1 MAPLSYAQQRMWF
14 INRFEGRTATYNIP
28 ILIRMRGQIDPDGL
42 RAAFLD
48 VLSRHEILRTVYDEL
63 DGQPRQRI
71 VEPAELSLPW
81 TDWGW
86 VPPDQVD
93 SVVAASAREGF
104 DLSVDLPIRAYLLR
118 PEPDVALLVVVIH
131 HIAGDGGSLGPFT
144 RELSAAY
151 RARAAG
157 AAPDWD
163 ELPVQYSD
171 YALWQRELLGD
182 ESDPDSIF
190 STQLRYWQQELD
202 GVSRPTALPADRP
215 RPARA
220 SYRGDNHGFEISEAL
235 LEKAE
240 RLAQAR
246 NVTVPMVFQAALA
259 VLLHRLGGDL
269 DITLG
274 SPIAGRTDEAL
285 EGLVG
290 FFANTWVLRVRLAA
304 DDSFSQVLEEVRK
317 KALAAY
323 DHQDLPFERLVEL
336 LRPERSIA
344 HHPLFQVTLAW
355 QNSVRQELD
364 LPGIAASMEPVFTGT
379 AKFDLFFNLM
389 PHPSRKSVAVDLEYA
404 TDLFSRAAVEA
415 IAARYLR
422 LLEQVVENPG
432 LGIAVLDVPPM
443 PAARDEQPTGSGERE
458 KILYEW
464 NDTDREFPCPGPIHL
479 PFERHAAARP
489 DAIAVRWA
497 GGTMTYRELNRQAN
511 RIAWTLKRR
520 GVGPE
525 TVVGVAVRRGPL
537 MVAAVLGVLKA
548 GGAYLPIGASLPSDR
563 VAGMLADASSTL
575 VLTTQDTNK
584 WTPPSGVELLDVGS
598 AGMALSLDG
607 EINPEPVASADN
619 TAYIIFTSGSTGKP
633 KGVTVSHR
641 PVHNLLNW
649 CCRMF
654 EFGPDDV
661 SLCVTQLDFDLSVF
675 DIFGLLGA
683 GGGLYIADAMQQRDP
698 EMLLDVLLSEPI
710 TFWNSVPGTL
720 NQLVPLLPQ
729 AAGNPGVKD
738 LRLIYLSGDY
748 TPLPLPDQVRA
759 AFPRAEVV
767 SLGGAT
773 EATVWSN
780 FFRVG
785 AIDPQ
790 WRSIPYGRPI
800 DNARYYVL
808 DERLQPC
815 PVGVEGD
822 LYIGGPV
829 TALGYVNRPGLTA
842 ERFIADPFGSVPGR
856 RIYRTGDRASF
867 FPDGNI
873 CFLGRADGQVKVRG
887 FRIELGEVEYALSRH
902 PAVRQAVA
910 ITRRDSSGDLRL
922 VSYVLPDLDTVE
934 SVVAA
939 DEQVREW
946 QEIYDQGYLEVT
958 DLDFGEDFNLWVS
971 SYTGEPIPVGQMRAW
986 QDAAVDRIL
995 GFMPRRVLELGAGTG
1010 LLLARIAGSV
1020 EAYWATDFSEPV
1032 IERLGRQVAEA
1043 GWTERVR
1050 LLCRRADDLTGIP
1063 EIFDT
1068 VVLNSVVQYFPNE
1081 RYLEQVLDGAWE
1093 MLEPGGRLVL
1103 GDIRRARS
1111 LRAFQVA
1118 VQRAKHGNV
1127 PPAQLRSAVEQALLL
1142 EKELVVD
1149 PEWFHRWAERA
1160 GAADIDV
1167 RLKDGAFQNELTR
1180 HRYEVVIH
1188 KPGGT
1193 AADRPRA
1200 VDAVPRLEWDGDLD
1214 GLAGRVRDLD
1224 APAIRI
1230 TGIPNARIAQEAAA
1244 ARELGLEESEPPMLA
1259 PLDPHE
1265 MTAWAARQGWQA
1277 ALTWSGSAVDRF
1289 EAVLF
1294 TDATTEHQALSG
1306 TYVPVAGAGTWI
1318 NDPAAAAGITA
1329 LPAILR
1335 EHLTKSLPEYMVPS
1349 VIMPIGS
1356 VPLTA
1361 NGKLDRAALPVPE
1374 YTAAKGRA
1382 PSTPEEE
1389 SLCEIFAGVLGL
1401 DRVGM
1406 DDNFFTIGGHS
1417 LLATRVVSRIRAA
1430 HGVEIPIR
1438 TIFEAPTV
1446 GELVAHLTDQRTV
1459 RPPLRPQ
1466 SRPERLP
1473 VSFAQQRLWFIHR
1486 FEGPSATYII
1496 PLSMRLRGKLD
1507 ANALRQAVR
1516 DVVIRHESLRTVF
1529 DEVNGTPYQRVLDP
1543 DGLEIPWQ
1551 EHEVAEAGLQD
1562 ALRMEARRPFDLANE
1577 IPVRAALFRVSE
1589 HDAVLLLPLHHIAA
1603 DGWSLVPLAEDLT
1616 VAYTARCDGQ
1626 CPQWAPLP
1634 VQYADYTLWQRDLL
1648 GDDEPHSLYG
1658 RQLNYWTQQ
1667 LAELP
1672 ESLELPKDRAR
1683 PDVASF
1689 AGEVLPVEFD
1699 EALTENIRQ
1708 LALRTGTT
1716 VSMVLQAGLAGLLSR
1731 LGAGDDIPIGSPI
1744 AGRTDE
1750 ALNRLVGFFVNT
1762 WVARV
1767 DTTGN
1772 PSLTE
1777 LVGRVREVSLAAY
1790 DHQDIPFEHLVEKL
1804 NPVRSTAHHPLFQVC
1819 LALQNNLQPA
1829 FELPGLTVS
1838 HEPVDM
1844 GVSRFDLFLNLT
1856 EQISPEGTSRIAG
1869 VAEYATELFDP
1880 DTVTGLVDRWRHMLR
1895 QWVDA
1900 PDTPIGS
1907 VEILTRGDLATLERW
1922 TGRNRGSDRVDG
1934 TIPGRFAAVA
1944 AKQPDAV
1951 ALVAADGA
1959 ESWTY
1964 GELDRWVNRIAHYL
1978 RERGA
1983 GVGRRVALRMERS
1996 PLMVAAVLGTLKAG
2010 ACYMQVDPAYPR
2022 ARIDFMLADLDP
2034 AVVVDDRLAEED
2046 LKDYPTLP
2054 PDADGLGE
2062 EHIAYV
2068 MYTSGSTGTPNA
2080 VEVSHRNV
2088 LDVALDPCW
2097 AGGAHQ
2103 RVLVHTP
2110 QTFDPSAYE
2119 LWVPLLH
2126 GGAAVVA
2133 PPGKLDAARLATVI
2147 AERGV
2152 TGLWLSS
2159 GLFDVITQHH
2169 LKCFAQVREVWAGG
2183 DVLSPTAVRRLL
2195 DSDGTTTV
2203 VHAYGPT
2210 EATVFAARYR
2220 MSSPAECK
2228 GPLPIGEP
2236 MEGSRLFVLDG
2247 QLRQVPQGVVGEL
2260 YIGGDGVARGYANR
2274 PRLTS
2279 ERFVADPFGRPGDRL
2294 YRTGDLVRW
2303 NHHGQLEFLGRVDD
2317 RLNVRGLRVEPGEIE
2332 AALQKREGVA
2342 QAVVVARED
2351 RHGERRLV
2359 AYVVPQA
2366 PEGSDADVTE
2376 HVEKWRAIY
2385 DSMYGETAADATGI
2399 GNDFT
2404 GWNSSYTREAI
2415 PLSEMRQWRESTVE
2429 RVRGLQAR
2437 RVLEIGVGSG
2447 LLLGPL
2453 APEAEVYWGT
2463 DFSEPVIERLG
2474 TQVGTDPDLKDKV
2487 SLRCQAADVADG
2499 LPTEFFDTVILNS
2512 VVQYFPD
2519 AAYLARV
2526 LDVALDRLAPGGRI
2540 LIGDVRNYGTLREFL
2555 TAVHCAQHP
2564 GDGPSIVRTAVE
2576 RAVLSE
2582 KELVIDPGFFTQ
2594 WAQARRDV
2602 VAVDVQ
2608 LKPGAYHNE
2617 LTRHRYE
2624 VVLHKQPS
2632 QPLHLA
2638 DVRTAT
2644 WGSDVHDLSG
2654 LETELAEHGGRLRL
2668 VRIPNAR
2675 LVSEADE
2682 CGVPTEAQEA
2692 PLDPHELVT
2701 WGKERG
2707 YAVHCT
2713 WSAEAP
2719 GWFEAVILPESSAHC
2734 FDGVYRPMETG
2745 PRQLVN
2751 APAVA
2756 RRVSQLPSWLREEL
2770 AAELP
2775 DYMMPNDIMAL
2786 ERMPLTTS
2794 GKIDRAQLPET
2805 DPVDGDY
2812 GAPRTPL
2819 EAELAALFA
2828 EVLGMDRIGID
2839 DDFFDCGGSSLQVIR
2854 LIWRIRAELGFEIPV
2869 RTVFQHPTVGEIAEQ
2884 LSADREDVEFD
2895 DPFSVVLPIRTDGDK
2910 TPVWLVPPG
2919 GGLSW
2924 AYLGFAQHLDRSR
2937 PVYGLQA
2944 RGFVGD
2950 PRATSIESMVDD
2962 WADQMLRVQPE
2973 GPYNVLGWSLG
2984 GPIAQA
2990 VAGELQRRGREVDL
3004 LGVLDSGPSSY
3015 FADFQTPDES
3025 LVRRYLAH
3033 YMGHLAGMAEFES
3046 LVQTAT
3052 ALFIEHTEL
3061 MTRFTSPTFRGD
3073 MVFFCALI
3081 DQATR
3086 ERRQLE
3092 VELDVQWREFTDG
3105 TVKRFEI
3112 ECAHNE
3118 MMWPENAAEIGRI
3131 VNEIMK
3137 EGK

>member
-28 ILIRMRGQIDPDGL
+28 ILIRLRGRIDQDGL

-48 VLSRHEILRTVYDEL
+48 VLTRHEILRTVYDEL
-63 DGQPRQRI
+63 DGQPLQRI
-71 VEPAELSLPW
+71 IEPAELSLPW

-86 VPPDQVD
+86 VSPDQVD
-93 SVVAASAREGF
+93 GIVAASVREGF
-104 DLSVDLPIRAYLLR
+104 DLSTDLPIRAYLLR

-144 RELSAAY
+144 RDLSAAY
-151 RARAAG
+151 RARATG
-157 AAPDWD
+157 AAPTWD

-182 ESDPDSIF
+182 ESDPDSVF
-190 STQLRYWQQELD
+190 SAQLRYWRQELD
-202 GVSRPTALPADRP
+202 GVSRPITLPFDRP

-240 RLAQAR
+240 RLARAR
-246 NVTVPMVFQAALA
+246 NVTVPMVFQAALV
-259 VLLHRLGGDL
+259 VLLHRLGGDR

-290 FFANTWVLRVRLAA
+290 FFVNTWVLRVGLASG
-304 DDSFSQVLEEVRK
+304 DTFSQVLEEVRK

-323 DHQDLPFERLVEL
+323 DHQDLPFERLVEV
-336 LRPERSIA
+336 LRPERSTA

-364 LPGIAASMEPVFTGT
+364 LPGVTASMEPVATGT

-389 PHPSRKSVAVDLEYA
+389 PHPTRKAVTVDLEYA
-404 TDLFSRAAVEA
+404 TDLFGPAAVAA
-415 IAARYLR
+415 IAARYLSV
-422 LLEQVVENPG
+422 LEQVVDHPDRG
-432 LGIAVLDVPPM
+432 VADLDVSPM
-443 PAARDEQPTGSGERE
+443 PATRDERAADAGERE

-464 NDTDREFPCPGPIHL
+464 NDTDRDFPCPGPIHL
-479 PFERHAAARP
+479 PFERQAAARP

-497 GGTMTYRELNRQAN
+497 DGSMTYRELNRQAN

-537 MVAAVLGVLKA
+537 MVAAALGVLKA

-575 VLTTQDTNK
+575 VLTTEDTNK
-584 WTPPSGVELLDVGS
+584 WTPPDGVELLDVGS
-598 AGMALSLDG
+598 AGMTLSLDG

-633 KGVTVSHR
+633 KGVTVAHR

-649 CCRMF
+649 CYRTF
-654 EFGPDDV
+654 EFGADDV

-683 GGGLYIADAMQQRDP
+683 GGGVYIADTVQQRDP

-720 NQLVPLLPQ
+720 NQLAPLLPQ
-729 AAGNPGVKD
+729 AAGSPGMND
-738 LRLIYLSGDY
+738 LRLVFLSGDF

-759 AFPRAEVV
+759 AFPRAEIV

-780 FFRVG
+780 FFPVG

-808 DERLQPC
+808 DEKLQPC

-829 TALGYVNRPGLTA
+829 TALGYVNRPVLTA
-842 ERFIADPFGSVPGR
+842 ERFVADPFGGTPGG

-922 VSYVLPDLDTVE
+922 VSYVLPDLSTVE

-958 DLDFGEDFNLWVS
+958 DRDFGEDFNLWVS

-986 QDAAVDRIL
+986 RDAAVDRIL
-995 GFMPRRVLELGAGTG
+995 GFTPRRVLELGAGTG

-1032 IERLGRQVAEA
+1032 VERLGRQVAEA
-1043 GWTERVR
+1043 GWSEQVR
-1050 LLCRRADDLTGIP
+1050 LLCRRADDLDGIP
-1063 EIFDT
+1063 QIFDT
-1068 VVLNSVVQYFPNE
+1068 VVLNSVAQYFPNE

-1118 VQRAKHGNV
+1118 VQQAKHGNV
-1127 PPAQLRSAVEQALLL
+1127 PAAQLRGAVEQALLL

-1160 GAADIDV
+1160 GAAGIDV
-1167 RLKDGAFQNELTR
+1167 RLKDGAYQNELTR
-1180 HRYEVVIH
+1180 HRYEVVVH
-1188 KPGGT
+1188 KPGGE

-1214 GLAGRVRDLD
+1214 GLAGRVRDLRE
-1224 APAIRI
+1224 PVVRI
-1230 TGIPNARIAQEAAA
+1230 TGIPNARVIEEVAA
-1244 ARELGLEESEPPMLA
+1244 ARALGLEESEPPAAA
-1259 PLDPHE
+1259 PLEPQELAD
-1265 MTAWAARQGWQA
+1265 WAARQGWQA
-1277 ALTWSGSAVDRF
+1277 ALSWSGSAVDQF
-1289 EAVLF
+1289 EAVLL
-1294 TDATTEHQALSG
+1294 TDATTGQRALSG

-1329 LPAILR
+1329 LPAVLR
-1335 EHLTKSLPEYMVPS
+1335 EHLTKTLPEYMVPS
-1349 VIMPIGS
+1349 AIVPIGS
-1356 VPLTA
+1356 VPLTV

-1374 YTAAKGRA
+1374 YAAARRGRL

-1401 DRVGM
+1401 DRVGV

-1438 TIFEAPTV
+1438 AIFEAPTV
-1446 GELVAHLTDQRTV
+1446 AELVTHLTDHTKL
-1459 RPPLRPQ
+1459 RPPLKPQ
-1466 SRPERLP
+1466 PRPERLP

-1486 FEGPSATYII
+1486 FEGPSPTYII

-1507 ANALRQAVR
+1507 AHAMRQAVR
-1516 DVVIRHESLRTVF
+1516 DVVVRHESLRTLF
-1529 DEVNGTPYQRVLDP
+1529 DEVDGTPYQRVLHP
-1543 DGLEIPWQ
+1543 DEVEIPWQ
-1551 EHEVAEAGLQD
+1551 EHQVTETGLRD
-1562 ALRMEARRPFDLANE
+1562 ALREEARRPFDLARE
-1577 IPVRAALFRVSE
+1577 IPVRAALFRVDE

-1603 DGWSLVPLAEDLT
+1603 DGWSLGPLAEDLT
-1616 VAYTARCDGQ
+1616 AAYTARCLGQ
-1626 CPQWAPLP
+1626 SPSWAPLP

-1648 GDDEPHSLYG
+1648 GGDEPHSLYR
-1658 RQLNYWTQQ
+1658 RQLDYWTQQ
-1667 LAELP
+1667 LAGLR
-1672 ESLELPKDRAR
+1672 ESLDLPTDRAR
-1683 PDVASF
+1683 PAVASF
-1689 AGEVLPVEFD
+1689 AGDVLPVELD
-1699 EALTENIRQ
+1699 EELTDGIRQ

-1716 VSMVLQAGLAGLLSR
+1716 VSMVLQAGLAALLSR
-1731 LGAGDDIPIGSPI
+1731 LGAGDDIPIGAPI

-1767 DTTGN
+1767 DTSGD

-1777 LVGRVREVSLAAY
+1777 LVDRVREVSLAAY
-1790 DHQDIPFEHLVEKL
+1790 DHQDIPFEHLVEML

-1819 LALQNNLQPA
+1819 LALQNNVQPA
-1829 FELPGLTVS
+1829 FDLPGLTVT

-1844 GVSRFDLFLNLT
+1844 GVARFDLFLNLT
-1856 EQISPEGTSRIAG
+1856 ERTGDEGTSRIAG
-1869 VAEYATELFDP
+1869 LAEYATELFDR
-1880 DTVTGLVDRWRHMLR
+1880 DTVAGLVDRWRHLLR

-1900 PDTPIGS
+1900 PDTPIGA
-1907 VEILTRGDLATLERW
+1907 VEILTRDDLPALERW
-1922 TGRNRGSDRVDG
+1922 TGRGRGSERVTG
-1934 TIPGRFAAVA
+1934 TIPGHFAAVA
-1944 AKQPDAV
+1944 AERPDAV
-1951 ALVAADGA
+1951 ALVTADGE

-1964 GELDRWVNRIAHYL
+1964 GELDRWANRIAHHL
-1978 RERGA
+1978 RARGA
-1983 GVGRRVALRMERS
+1983 RPHHRVALLMDRS
-1996 PLMVAAVLGTLKAG
+1996 PLMVATVLGTLKAG
-2010 ACYMQVDPAYPR
+2010 ACYVPIDPTWPR
-2022 ARIDFMLADLDP
+2022 ARIDALLADLDP
-2034 AVVVDDRLAEED
+2034 AVVVDERLAEED
-2046 LKDYPTLP
+2046 LDGHPALP

-2062 EHIAYV
+2062 EHVAYV
-2068 MYTSGSTGTPNA
+2068 MYTSGSTGTPNG

-2088 LDVALDPCW
+2088 LDLALDPCW
-2097 AGGAHQ
+2097 SDGAHE
-2103 RVLVHTP
+2103 RVLVHSP
-2110 QTFDPSAYE
+2110 QTFDASAYE

-2133 PPGKLDAARLATVI
+2133 PPGKLEPARLATLI

-2152 TGLWLSS
+2152 TALWL
-2159 GLFDVITQHH
+2159 GAGQFDLLTQHH
-2169 LKCFAQVREVWAGG
+2169 PKCFAQVREVWAGG
-2183 DVLSPTAVRRLL
+2183 DVLSPAAVRRLL
-2195 DSDGTTTV
+2195 GEDGTLTV
-2203 VHAYGPT
+2203 VNGYGPT
-2210 EATVFAARYR
+2210 EATVFAARHR
-2220 MSSPAECK
+2220 MSSPAQCK
-2228 GPLPIGEP
+2228 DPLPIGEP
-2236 MEGSRLFVLDG
+2236 MAGSRLYALDDR
-2247 QLRQVPQGVVGEL
+2247 LRQVPQGVVGEL
-2260 YIGGDGVARGYANR
+2260 YIGGDGVARGYADR
-2274 PRLTS
+2274 PRATS
-2279 ERFVADPFGRPGDRL
+2279 ERFVADPFGRPGDRM

-2303 NHHGQLEFLGRVDD
+2303 NHDGQLEFLGRVDD
-2317 RLNVRGLRVEPGEIE
+2317 QVRVRGLRVEPGEVE
-2332 AALQKREGVA
+2332 AALRKRDGVA

-2351 RHGERRLV
+2351 RLRERRLV
-2359 AYVVPQA
+2359 AYVVPEVA
-2366 PEGSDADVTE
+2366 DADVTE
-2376 HVEKWRAIY
+2376 QVEKWRAIY
-2385 DSMYGETAADATGI
+2385 DSMYGETTADATVI
-2399 GNDFT
+2399 GDDFT
-2404 GWNSSYTREAI
+2404 GWTSSYTRRAI
-2415 PLSEMRQWRESTVE
+2415 PLSEMRQWRDSVVE
-2429 RVRGLQAR
+2429 RVRGLGAR

-2453 APEAEVYWGT
+2453 APQTEVYWGT
-2463 DFSEPVIERLG
+2463 DFSQPVIDRLG
-2474 TQVGTDPDLKDKV
+2474 AQAGTDPRLKEKV
-2487 SLRCQAADVADG
+2487 RLRCQSADDADG
-2499 LPTEFFDTVILNS
+2499 LPAEFFDTVVLNS

-2519 AAYLARV
+2519 AAYLSRV

-2564 GDGPSIVRTAVE
+2564 DDGPAAVRAAVE

-2582 KELVIDPGFFTQ
+2582 TELVVDPGFFTE
-2594 WAQARRDV
+2594 WAQTHRDV
-2602 VAVDVQ
+2602 VAVDVR
-2608 LKPGAYHNE
+2608 LKPGAYQNE

-2632 QPLHLA
+2632 KPLHLA
-2638 DVRTAT
+2638 DVRTVT
-2644 WGSDVHDLSG
+2644 WGADVRHLSD
-2654 LETELAEHGGRLRL
+2654 LETALTQHGGHLRL
-2668 VRIPNAR
+2668 ARIPNAR
-2675 LVSEADE
+2675 LVSEAAE
-2682 CGVPTEAQEA
+2682 CGVPTETQET
-2692 PLDPHELVT
+2692 PLDPHELQA

-2707 YAVHCT
+2707 HAVHCT

-2719 GWFEAVILPESSAHC
+2719 GWFEALIIPEGSAHC
-2734 FDGVYRPMETG
+2734 CDGVYRPMDTRSR
-2745 PRQLVN
+2745 PLVN
-2751 APAVA
+2751 APSVS
-2756 RRVSQLPSWLREEL
+2756 RRVTRLPSWLREEL

-2775 DYMMPNDIMAL
+2775 DHMVPSDIMVI
-2786 ERMPLTTS
+2786 ERMPVTAN
-2794 GKIDRAQLPET
+2794 GKIDRARLPET
-2805 DPVDGDY
+2805 EADDEEFGS
-2812 GAPRTPL
+2812 PRTPL
-2819 EAELAALFA
+2819 EAELATLFA
-2828 EVLGMDRIGID
+2828 EVLGMDRVGVD

-2854 LIWRIRAELGFEIPV
+2854 LIWRIRAELGFEIPI
-2869 RTVFQHPTVGEIAEQ
+2869 RTVFQHPTVAEVAEQ
-2884 LSADREDVEFD
+2884 LSAGVDAVEFD
-2895 DPFSVVLPIRTDGDK
+2895 DPFSVVLPIRTEGDK
-2910 TPVWLVPPG
+2910 KPLWLVPPG

-2944 RGFVGD
+2944 RGFAGE

-2962 WADQMLRVQPE
+2962 YADQILRVQPE

-2990 VAGELQRRGREVDL
+2990 VAAELQRRGHEVDL

-3015 FADFQTPDES
+3015 FADFTTPDAKM
-3025 LVRRYLAH
+3025 VRRYLAH
-3033 YMGHLAGMAEFES
+3033 YMGHLAGMEEFES
-3046 LVQTAT
+3046 LVQTST
-3052 ALFIEHTEL
+3052 TLFIEHTEL
-3061 MTRFTSPTFRGD
+3061 MTRYTSPRFRGD
-3073 MVFFCALI
+3073 VVFIAAVI
-3081 DQATR
+3081 DQGTR

-3092 VELDVQWREFTDG
+3092 VELDVQWRDFTEG

-3118 MMWPENAAEIGRI
+3118 MMWPDNAAEIGRI
-3131 VNEIMK
+3131 VNEIITSAR
-3137 EGK
+3137 